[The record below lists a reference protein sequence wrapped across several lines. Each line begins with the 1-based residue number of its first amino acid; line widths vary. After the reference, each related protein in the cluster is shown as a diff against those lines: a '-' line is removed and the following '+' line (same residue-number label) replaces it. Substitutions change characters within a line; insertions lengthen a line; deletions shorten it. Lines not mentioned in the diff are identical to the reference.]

1 MKDKYKAKSKI
12 QDLFKAKE
20 LYHKELAKLPFE
32 EKIEIVVRLQE
43 IVNDMTYHTGK
54 NKRKVWRI

>member
-1 MKDKYKAKSKI
+1 MKDKHKIKSKI

-32 EKIEIVVRLQE
+32 EKIQIVVRLQE
-43 IVNDMTYHTGK
+43 IVNDIMYYTGR
-54 NKRKVWRI
+54 NKGKVWRI

>member
-20 LYHKELAKLPFE
+20 FYHKELAKLPFE
-32 EKIEIVVRLQE
+32 EKTEIVVRLQE